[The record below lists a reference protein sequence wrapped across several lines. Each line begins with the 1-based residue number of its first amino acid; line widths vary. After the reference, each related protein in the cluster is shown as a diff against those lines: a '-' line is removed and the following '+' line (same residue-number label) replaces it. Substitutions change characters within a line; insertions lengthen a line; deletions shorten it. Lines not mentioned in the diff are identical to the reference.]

1 MIENNPD
8 IILYNHDYYK
18 PSISKA
24 LDITRDYVIKYKL
37 ILTGGTAID
46 LALRTKGMHIYDDS
60 EIPDYDIISENNL
73 EHAQALAKILCEDG
87 FDDIN
92 VINAFHTTTVRVRF
106 KRIPLLDAT
115 FVPKNV
121 IHRIPFMDVDIID
134 TQKINRAF
142 RIIHPNYQKID
153 QHLSMSRLLE
163 ETGVSLNIFNRLE
176 KDYERNELLNKYF
189 KFPDPKINFDITEC
203 SIPIE
208 LIGCDESEIKY
219 LNEPVNNL
227 RDIKEDSMYVA
238 TNDICCIGFLQYAL
252 LYSEYK
258 KHVKHVNKNII
269 NPHCMIKGNKFIF
282 DIPTNAP
289 LAFLNCNDGIDNL
302 CSRFIKVFGKTS
314 IRKYNKLL
322 DLKNISYELQYD
334 LFDFE
339 FIDTYN
345 VRVNCNHIS
354 LTNYNVIIANYNRL
368 LAYFIYNYFLYDDN
382 KFNNEIF
389 IKYYHSLILMI
400 NEMQQTNLKH
410 NSPFFPSINIYGELS
425 MPDAYF
431 IILDRIL
438 YPNEKQLRP
447 SNIYTNYPTCE
458 TDKPFNFKEADYY
471 QVDGLLNT
479 KIEHSNRAD
488 LIKKRLEL

>member
-1 MIENNPD
+1 MIVDNPD

-18 PSISKA
+18 PTISKA
-24 LDITRDYVIKYKL
+24 LDITRDYVIKHKL

-46 LALRTKGMHIYDDS
+46 LALRTKGTNIYDDD
-60 EIPDYDIISENNL
+60 ELPDYDIISDYSL
-73 EHAQALAKILCEDG
+73 DHAQELAKILCEHG
-87 FDDIN
+87 FPDIN

-106 KRIPLLDAT
+106 KRTPLLDAT
-115 FVPKNV
+115 FVPNNV
-121 IHRIPFMDVDIID
+121 IVKIPFMDVDIID
-134 TQKINRAF
+134 TKKINRKF

-153 QHLSMSRLLE
+153 QHLSMSRLME

-176 KDYERNELLNKYF
+176 KDYQRNQLLNDYF
-189 KFPDPKINFDITEC
+189 KFPNPSIKFDITEC
-203 SIPIE
+203 SIPIK
-208 LIGCDESEIKY
+208 LIECDETYIKY
-219 LNEPVNNL
+219 LNEPVDNL
-227 RDIKEDSMYVA
+227 RNLKEDSMYIA
-238 TNDICCIGFLQYAL
+238 NNNICCTGFTQYAL
-252 LYSEYK
+252 MYHEYK
-258 KHVKHVNKNII
+258 KNVNVVNKEII
-269 NPHCMIKGNKFIF
+269 NPHQKIKGDKFIF

-289 LAFLNCNDGIDNL
+289 LAFLNCNDDIDNL
-302 CSRFIKVFGKTS
+302 CDSFKKSFGKTN

-354 LTNYNVIIANYNRL
+354 LANYNILIANYNRL

-382 KFNNEIF
+382 KFNNNIF

-400 NEMQQTNLKH
+400 HEMQQMPLKH
-410 NSPFFPSINIYGELS
+410 NSLFLPSINIYGERS

-431 IILDRIL
+431 TILDRIL
-438 YPNEKQLRP
+438 HPNEKQLRP
-447 SNIYTNYPTCE
+447 SNIYTNYPNCE

-471 QVDGLLNT
+471 QVDGLLNN
-479 KIEHSNRAD
+479 KISHSNRSD
-488 LIKKRLEL
+488 LIKKRDQL